1 LGDEDFLMG
10 RPPMV
15 RVRFHASGPDGRQ
28 AMPVTVDVPVLPSV
42 PQVVVVSVEKR
53 LFRFARWT
61 FSGVVDAD
69 GTPDPVF
76 QVNGVGP
83 VAIEAIEDVY
93 VEMQYAS
100 EFNVGDPWN
109 LASAPTSVLSKTGVI
124 VGPESGVIVI

>member
-1 LGDEDFLMG
+1 MG
-10 RPPMV
+10 RPAIV

-28 AMPVTVDVPVLPSV
+28 AIVAVDVPVLSAPV
-42 PQVVVVSVEKR
+42 PQIVVVSVEKR

-76 QVNGVGP
+76 EVNGVGP

-100 EFNVGDPWN
+100 EFNVGDPWTMGT
-109 LASAPTSVLSKTGVI
+109 APTSVLSKTGVI
-124 VGPESGVIVI
+124 VVPESGVIVI